1 MNKTTTFWFG
11 IFGVILFII
20 PTVLGGFQFETY
32 SHISQFISESY
43 ASGTPYGIYMR
54 LLGLIPSGI
63 LIALFAFSASKLLP
77 KSRLAK
83 IGLIGFGLF
92 YGIGTIIVGVFP
104 CDTGCNK
111 EFINPSISQIIH
123 NSSGALTYLF
133 VPACLILIGIGSR
146 KWNNGKS
153 ISILSIV
160 CGAAA
165 LGSSLMLSNDPT
177 GDYIGLFQ
185 RIIESFILF
194 WLINFAFYI
203 KNYKHA

>member
-77 KSRLAK
+77 KPRLAK
-83 IGLIGFGLF
+83 ISLIGFGLF

-185 RIIESFILF
+185 RIIESFMLF

>member
-54 LLGLIPSGI
+54 LLGFIPSGI

-77 KSRLAK
+77 KPRLAK
-83 IGLIGFGLF
+83 ISLIGFGLF

-133 VPACLILIGIGSR
+133 VPACVILIGIGSR

-165 LGSSLMLSNDPT
+165 LGFSLMLSNDPT

-185 RIIESFILF
+185 RIIESFMLF